1 MRRWVSPR
9 LTQAAGYPSLT
20 RRCCAWVTLFTALS
34 ATVPT
39 ARGEEDRNFE
49 ALPLQVQ
56 YRVLLEPW
64 IRAAMTEIRFLQD
77 DMAVYGLGQSGHWH
91 MQAHDTAFCA
101 FAVLGTDPQTDE
113 ARVGM
118 TKAELRRIALAML
131 RYTLRSH
138 HSGGGVCTDGKSWGH
153 TWISSLGLERMSVG
167 IDALEACL
175 DETLRALYAKV
186 CASEADYLLT
196 RPVTAGLIRNNHPES
211 NQWQGNVTHR
221 AAVLNPGHP
230 HAADWR
236 EQASV
241 LLVNSLSTPSDETR
255 SALVDGKPV
264 SARFVGANMFDS
276 RACNHH
282 GYLNV
287 GYMYITQSNLGIYHF
302 ACKRRGVR
310 PPEALYHNALEQWR
324 VNKACTFDDGRL
336 ARLGGDS
343 RVRYAYGQ
351 DYAIPVWLLAR
362 DVFGDA
368 DAERFER
375 GWLRQVRAEQKA
387 NSDGWFMR
395 ERLSGLQALSPLYFQ
410 RLEGDKACTL
420 AYGAY
425 WRRVF
430 DFDAMPRRSV
440 DAPTRWQDAHHGA
453 WLQRGTRRFA
463 SWVWHGAM
471 KACGLC
477 VPSDRSDM
485 AEWQHNLAGQVCGM
499 GAQNV
504 AVPVTWTGYAYEGG
518 FATCGRAEMISK
530 NGIAEGSEVPGLGQI
545 DLAFCA
551 LPDDRTTVVIQR
563 AVTRNPCYL
572 LRVRGFSLSVP
583 NDALNGFTRTLQS
596 AAGRRVLR
604 ALPDRFEIVSPEGR
618 WLNLDGR
625 LGVVEL
631 YGGAP
636 HVARLPERQIPLNIW
651 NSAGPKRGGGYLYC
665 EEIGQNIREGAAY
678 FGARATIFD
687 CAAAVVVADAADT
700 AAIAADRETGAVPLA
715 DADLRAVRV
724 RDARGTLWGL
734 LANFST
740 EAKSLDSEP
749 VSGWLGSGAVPLH
762 AATHQIAPH
771 GIAVWRLAGQG
782 DVTTAGVRP

>member
-1 MRRWVSPR
+1 MRGRVSPR
-9 LTQAAGYPSLT
+9 PAHHAGHPERARRARVFVSLLAALGASVLTAKEAELP
-20 RRCCAWVTLFTALS
+20 A
-34 ATVPT
+34 
-39 ARGEEDRNFE
+39 FE
-49 ALPLQVQ
+49 ALPLQCQ

-64 IRAAMTEIRFLQD
+64 IRAAMTEIRFPGD
-77 DMAVYGLGQSGHWH
+77 GMAVYGLGQSGHWY

-138 HSGGGVCTDGKSWGH
+138 RSGGGVCTDGKPWGH

-167 IDALEACL
+167 IDALEPHL
-175 DETLRALYAKV
+175 DEGLRALYAKV

-211 NQWQGNVTHR
+211 NQWQGDVTHR
-221 AAVLNPGHP
+221 AAVLNRGHP
-230 HAADWR
+230 HEAEWR
-236 EQASV
+236 ERASV
-241 LLVNSLSTPSDETR
+241 LLVNSLSTPADETL

-264 SARFVGANMFDS
+264 SARFVGANLFDS

-336 ARLGGDS
+336 ARVGGDS
-343 RVRYAYGQ
+343 RVRYCYGQ
-351 DYAIPVWLLAR
+351 DYAVPVWLLAR
-362 DVFGDA
+362 DAFGDA

-375 GWLRQVRAEQKA
+375 GWLRQVRAEQQA
-387 NSDGWFMR
+387 NPDGWFMR
-395 ERLSGLQALSPLYFQ
+395 ERLAGLQTLSPLYFQ

-420 AYGAY
+420 ACGAY
-425 WRRVF
+425 WRRIF
-430 DFDAMPRRSV
+430 DFDAMPRRTV
-440 DAPTRWQDAHHGA
+440 DAPSRWQDAHHGA
-453 WLQRGTRRFA
+453 WLQRGPRRFS

-477 VPSDRSDM
+477 VPSACSDL

-504 AVPVTWTGYAYEGG
+504 AVPVAWTGYAFEGG
-518 FATCGRAEMISK
+518 FATCGRAELISRH
-530 NGIAEGSEVPGLGQI
+530 GIAEGDDDPGLGQL

-551 LPDDRTTVVIQR
+551 LPDDRTTVVLQR

-572 LRVRGFSLSVP
+572 LRVRGLSLSIP
-583 NDALNGFTRTLQS
+583 NDVFNGFTRTLQG
-596 AAGRRVLR
+596 AGDRRVLR
-604 ALPDRFEIVSPEGR
+604 ALPDRFEIVPPDGR
-618 WLNLDGR
+618 WLNLDGH
-625 LGVVEL
+625 LGVVGL

-636 HVARLPERQIPLNIW
+636 HVARLPARQIPLNIW

-700 AAIAADRETGAVPLA
+700 AALAADRETGAVALA

-724 RDARGTLWGL
+724 RDAQGALWGL
-734 LANFST
+734 IANFSAV
-740 EAKSLDSEP
+740 AKPLDPEP

-762 AATHQIAPH
+762 AATNRLAPH

-782 DVTTAGVRP
+782 VATAGSRP